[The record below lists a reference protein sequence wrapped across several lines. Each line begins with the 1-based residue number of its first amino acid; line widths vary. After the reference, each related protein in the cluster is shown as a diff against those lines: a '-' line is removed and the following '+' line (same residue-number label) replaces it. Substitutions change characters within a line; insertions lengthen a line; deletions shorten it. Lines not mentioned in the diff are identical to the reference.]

1 MTQEIP
7 PPIEQQRLR
16 ASHVYLDASVY
27 RALQFDW
34 GGRWLRA
41 LADLAHRGLIR
52 VVVTE
57 ITLREVK
64 SLMREMW
71 SDANKSMQRFAVVL
85 GQLGFGDAVSAM
97 ADEEACVVKMQ
108 DAFEKWLRR
117 CSVWTC
123 KYDADLPAI
132 MDDYFGGK
140 PPFGAGKKKAEF
152 PDAIVVSMLQAWCVA
167 TKQSVYV
174 VSQDGDLKACCA
186 LEGPL
191 IHAGSVL
198 EVVSH
203 GTASAAVHDAVTAAI
218 RESDWFLRTMRAQV
232 ATLPWRRSP
241 DTSSRLSTWS

>member
-1 MTQEIP
+1 MTLKCRGMTQEIP

-97 ADEEACVVKMQ
+97 ADEEACTGPQ
-108 DAFEKWLRR
+108 GTL
-117 CSVWTC
+117 
-123 KYDADLPAI
+123 
-132 MDDYFGGK
+132 
-140 PPFGAGKKKAEF
+140 
-152 PDAIVVSMLQAWCVA
+152 AIVVGGGNVAASDEDEEVAAAFADSAGELAAGLGGRADGEQPVEPAVEVGTVLGQGGVLQLRAPLA
-167 TKQSVYV
+167 
-174 VSQDGDLKACCA
+174 DG
-186 LEGPL
+186 G
-191 IHAGSVL
+191 G
-198 EVVSH
+198 
-203 GTASAAVHDAVTAAI
+203 AA
-218 RESDWFLRTMRAQV
+218 
-232 ATLPWRRSP
+232 
-241 DTSSRLSTWS
+241 